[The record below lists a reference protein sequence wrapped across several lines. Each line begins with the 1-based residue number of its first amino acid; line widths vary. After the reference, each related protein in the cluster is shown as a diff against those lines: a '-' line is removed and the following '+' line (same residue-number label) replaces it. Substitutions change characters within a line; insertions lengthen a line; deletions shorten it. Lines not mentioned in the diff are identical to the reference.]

1 VLSDRFARFH
11 AGAVA
16 FAQHGILLPGPQR
29 CGKSTLTLGLLLRGG
44 RYLSEDVAVLE
55 HESLQLMPC
64 GAGISLRPDGI
75 TTFPELMGRWLPI
88 PSKCDGDPYEQ
99 VAFTS
104 PDLLGASVAEGCPL
118 TMIVFP
124 SYDTCDRPA
133 RMEALTPAQAVLRL
147 LQSCIDLGANMD
159 RGLDIVIAIAE
170 KAESYSLEY
179 HDAGDAR
186 DRIIE
191 RANAEN
197 RTATG
202 GHHGRSARP

>member
-1 VLSDRFARFH
+1 VPGDRFATFH
-11 AGAVA
+11 AGAVSL
-16 FAQHGILLPGPQR
+16 AQHGIMLPGPQR

-64 GAGISLRPDGI
+64 GGGVSLRPDGV
-75 TTFPELMGRWLPI
+75 TKYPELMGRWTPI

-104 PDLLGASVAEGCPL
+104 PDLLGAPFADCCPL

-124 SYDTCDRPA
+124 SYDTCARPA

-179 HDAGDAR
+179 HDAADAR

-191 RANAEN
+191 RANVEN
-197 RTATG
+197 RWTTG
-202 GHHGRSARP
+202 SHMGRSARS